1 MPNKTQPFELTQQVL
16 RGKNIIEASAGTGKT
31 YSLAVLVLRL
41 VLEKGI
47 RIEQILLVTFTE
59 AAAAELKDRTV
70 KFLRMALK
78 ETESE
83 GASGEST
90 IQQIVASCKLNGT
103 EKKTRLQ
110 KALLDIDKATMSTI
124 HSFCQR
130 TLNEFAFETGQVFG
144 QELVPDV
151 SDLVNHAVNDF
162 WRIQFTPSDLN
173 FWRKLGLYN
182 KAIWHQA
189 VNERLNGKEF
199 FDCEWANC
207 NSLQE
212 IDKKKSQLK
221 AEKIQ
226 SIDDSL
232 ELYRS
237 KIKGAGRKKLD
248 DASTFYDYIS
258 TKEAFGFAEIFP
270 EEIKSVRK
278 IEDINRNVAHYQLQ
292 KVTTEILNTVRLK
305 LQERNALTYND
316 IIDALYQK
324 HEDKRLQE
332 LMQQKY
338 KAVFV
343 DEFQDTD
350 PKQYAI
356 FKSFFQDNEET
367 ILFFIGDPKQSIYG
381 WRQADIET
389 YKSARNS
396 PNMTCL
402 EMNVNFRSTK
412 EFIDAANHFFTAD
425 PDSKLNYIYVK
436 ANNTDDRGLHTI
448 DYELFP
454 ALQIQTD
461 VSEIE
466 MNLTNTLKLLF
477 SGNYLLNGKPVKPSN
492 IAVLVRNGY
501 EGFNVKNIFQSLG
514 IPSVLQMDSNVFTS
528 AEAEELKLLLKAVLH
543 ITKSN
548 TNQVLLTKLVG
559 LTLDELKKVDDDVVL
574 PFFYELRSTLEKE
587 GVFVM
592 VKQFMQGFD
601 LIEKWK
607 NNTTFGHQ
615 KLANWQ
621 QLVNVLQEK
630 TQQDNLTPS
639 ELLRFLI
646 YTQKENV
653 KEVYAQGIE
662 SDEDAAKIM
671 TIHKSKGLEFDIV
684 LVPYLNLDNREKVKG
699 NRIFSSYRLK
709 GRYFVSL
716 KGLSYDAKIAHEQ
729 QNQDEN
735 ERILYVALTR
745 AKYNAFLFSKSNAFL
760 LEPYLNNLY
769 GRHNENIAFANQD
782 EVDSWDAFDVHL
794 PSEIDS
800 TKIERNLPDLNFE
813 DKFFK
818 KLSYSFLAGSHQS
831 HEKSNVQSYVE
842 NSYEHFVFKSLP
854 KGMHIGNLLHNIFE
868 FIDFTDS
875 KTWVEQIERS
885 VRQFTPGKIDDFYFK
900 SQLFQLLENTVN
912 ANIELNEKTFQLNK
926 ISRKKR
932 VNELEFNFPVN
943 DFIDFS
949 ALYHYFDQDLER
961 TLRVAGS
968 QVKGMMTGFIDLL
981 FEHNGKY
988 YILDWKSNFLGDQ
1001 IQDYDQNAVKNAMN
1015 ENNYHLQYLI
1025 YALAVEKFLRSK
1037 SLEPFNFDDVF
1048 GGVVYLFLRGTR
1060 SNENS
1065 GVFVQGVTA
1074 EEVGRLGEVLGGNN
1088 LF

>member
-1 MPNKTQPFELTQQVL
+1 
-16 RGKNIIEASAGTGKT
+16 
-31 YSLAVLVLRL
+31 
-41 VLEKGI
+41 
-47 RIEQILLVTFTE
+47 
-59 AAAAELKDRTV
+59 
-70 KFLRMALK
+70 
-78 ETESE
+78 
-83 GASGEST
+83 
-90 IQQIVASCKLNGT
+90 
-103 EKKTRLQ
+103 
-110 KALLDIDKATMSTI
+110 
-124 HSFCQR
+124 
-130 TLNEFAFETGQVFG
+130 
-144 QELVPDV
+144 
-151 SDLVNHAVNDF
+151 
-162 WRIQFTPSDLN
+162 
-173 FWRKLGLYN
+173 
-182 KAIWHQA
+182 
-189 VNERLNGKEF
+189 
-199 FDCEWANC
+199 
-207 NSLQE
+207 
-212 IDKKKSQLK
+212 
-221 AEKIQ
+221 
-226 SIDDSL
+226 
-232 ELYRS
+232 
-237 KIKGAGRKKLD
+237 
-248 DASTFYDYIS
+248 
-258 TKEAFGFAEIFP
+258 
-270 EEIKSVRK
+270 
-278 IEDINRNVAHYQLQ
+278 
-292 KVTTEILNTVRLK
+292 
-305 LQERNALTYND
+305 
-316 IIDALYQK
+316 
-324 HEDKRLQE
+324 
-332 LMQQKY
+332 
-338 KAVFV
+338 
-343 DEFQDTD
+343 
-350 PKQYAI
+350 
-356 FKSFFQDNEET
+356 
-367 ILFFIGDPKQSIYG
+367 
-381 WRQADIET
+381 
-389 YKSARNS
+389 
-396 PNMTCL
+396 
-402 EMNVNFRSTK
+402 MNVNFRSTK